1 MAPVPLP
8 SAPHHGM
15 ILTTSTVTASSSP
28 AIPGYDLTPPTSHD
42 ALAFLARAVGPDRAA
57 SVWIRACADAG
68 APRANLSPDEM
79 MRVSERLAE
88 QEGVV
93 GVIGKSLVVRVR
105 TWRLLSGSG
114 SRAEG
119 GR

>member
-1 MAPVPLP
+1 MAATPQ
-8 SAPHHGM
+8 
-15 ILTTSTVTASSSP
+15 T
-28 AIPGYDLTPPTSHD
+28 AIPGYGLVPPTRHD

-57 SVWIRACADAG
+57 GVWMRACADAG
-68 APRANLSPDEM
+68 APSSGLSVDEM

-105 TWRLLSGSG
+105 TYRLLAGTQA
-114 SRAEG
+114 RAEG

>member
-1 MAPVPLP
+1 MIRTRNTVTVHTPPPVP
-8 SAPHHGM
+8 
-15 ILTTSTVTASSSP
+15 
-28 AIPGYDLTPPTSHD
+28 GYGLAPPTPGD

-57 SVWIRACADAG
+57 GEWLAACKRAG
-68 APRANLSPDEM
+68 APSAGLSVDEM

-93 GVIGKSLVVRVR
+93 GIIGQSLVVRVR
-105 TWRLLSGSG
+105 TYRLLSGSF

-119 GR
+119 RR

>member
-1 MAPVPLP
+1 MAPGPLP
-8 SAPHHGM
+8 SAPHPGM
-15 ILTTSTVTASSSP
+15 ILTTSTVTALPSP

-57 SVWIRACADAG
+57 SLWMRACADAA
-68 APRANLSPDEM
+68 APRAELSPDEM
-79 MRVSERLAE
+79 MRVAERLAE

-105 TWRLLSGSG
+105 TYRLLAGSY

-119 GR
+119 NR

>member
-1 MAPVPLP
+1 MSTP
-8 SAPHHGM
+8 S
-15 ILTTSTVTASSSP
+15 STL
-28 AIPGYDLTPPTSHD
+28 PGYGLAPPTHDD

-57 SVWIRACADAG
+57 GVWLRACADAG
-68 APRANLSPDEM
+68 TPRTGLDVDAM
-79 MRVSERLAE
+79 MRVAEQLAQ

-105 TWRLLSGSG
+105 TYRLLAGMQG
-114 SRAEG
+114 RGEG

>member
-1 MAPVPLP
+1 
-8 SAPHHGM
+8 M
-15 ILTTSTVTASSSP
+15 IHTASTVTTPPSP
-28 AIPGYDLTPPTSHD
+28 AVPGYNLTPPTSHD

-68 APRANLSPDEM
+68 APRAELSPDEM

-105 TWRLLSGSG
+105 TWRLLAGG
-114 SRAEG
+114 AARAEG

>member
-1 MAPVPLP
+1 
-8 SAPHHGM
+8 M
-15 ILTTSTVTASSSP
+15 ILTTSTVSP
-28 AIPGYDLTPPTSHD
+28 TPPAAVPGYDLSPPTRHD

-57 SVWIRACADAG
+57 GVWMRACADAG
-68 APRANLSPDEM
+68 VPRGDLSPDEM
-79 MRVSERLAE
+79 MRVSETLAR

-105 TWRLLSGSG
+105 TWRLLAGTAG
-114 SRAEG
+114 RAEV